1 MILRSF
7 IRIDDR
13 LRWDK
18 SIASLKILGGVNS
31 SNMIL
36 LHQVNEEFMDG
47 GYKEREL
54 LLKRFIFRKNGRLFV
69 YQSSVPDDI
78 HETPDVEKTRGV
90 VRYTQVM
97 EMWCF
102 EIVGRDVIL
111 TLISQ
116 IHLRKSQSQS
126 AIQYYI
132 NGMHDRCKKW
142 HENLSQYIRSN

>member
-1 MILRSF
+1 M
-7 IRIDDR
+7 
-13 LRWDK
+13 
-18 SIASLKILGGVNS
+18 SLKQLGDVNS

-36 LHQVNEEFMDG
+36 LHQVNAEFMDG

-54 LLKRFIFRKNGRLFV
+54 LLKRFIFRKNGRVFV
-69 YQSSVPDDI
+69 YQSSVPDEI
-78 HETPDVEKTRGV
+78 HETEAGDVPRNI

-116 IHLRKSQSQS
+116 IHLRKSQSS
-126 AIQYYI
+126 RAV
-132 NGMHDRCKKW
+132 
-142 HENLSQYIRSN
+142 